1 MYYSSSII
9 NYYLFSIRQ
18 LGKNK
23 KRRIDYNNFHI
34 FSIVMTVY
42 AIITFHNTHFALKA
56 KKVLEKRGRKP
67 ETIPVPRE
75 FSSECGFC
83 CKVLW
88 EEKDTI
94 SDILAENSVEFDAVH
109 RWERDEDMERKKKF
123 RFV

>member
-1 MYYSSSII
+1 
-9 NYYLFSIRQ
+9 
-18 LGKNK
+18 
-23 KRRIDYNNFHI
+23 
-34 FSIVMTVY
+34 MTVF

-56 KKVLEKRGRKP
+56 KKVLEKNGKQP

-83 CKVLW
+83 SKVVW

-94 SDILAENSVEFDAVH
+94 VKILTENNVEFDTVY
-109 RWERDEDMERKKKF
+109 RWERDEGMERKKQF

>member
-1 MYYSSSII
+1 
-9 NYYLFSIRQ
+9 
-18 LGKNK
+18 
-23 KRRIDYNNFHI
+23 
-34 FSIVMTVY
+34 MTAY

-56 KKVLEKRGRKP
+56 KKVLERCGRKP

-88 EEKDTI
+88 EEKDAI
-94 SDILAENSVEFDAVH
+94 AEVLKEHSVAFDAVY
-109 RWERDEDMERKKKF
+109 RWERDEDFEREKKF

>member
-1 MYYSSSII
+1 
-9 NYYLFSIRQ
+9 
-18 LGKNK
+18 
-23 KRRIDYNNFHI
+23 
-34 FSIVMTVY
+34 MTVY

-56 KKVLEKRGRKP
+56 KKVLEKSGRKP

-83 CKVLW
+83 SKVLW
-88 EEKDTI
+88 EEKDAI
-94 SDILAENSVEFDAVH
+94 ADILTENSVAFDAVY

>member
-1 MYYSSSII
+1 
-9 NYYLFSIRQ
+9 
-18 LGKNK
+18 
-23 KRRIDYNNFHI
+23 
-34 FSIVMTVY
+34 MTVY

-56 KKVLEKRGRKP
+56 KKVLEKSGRKP

-94 SDILAENSVEFDAVH
+94 ADILTENSVAFDAVY

>member
-1 MYYSSSII
+1 
-9 NYYLFSIRQ
+9 
-18 LGKNK
+18 
-23 KRRIDYNNFHI
+23 
-34 FSIVMTVY
+34 MTVY

-56 KKVLEKRGRKP
+56 KKVLEKSGRKP
-67 ETIPVPRE
+67 ETIPVPRD

-88 EEKDTI
+88 EEKDAI
-94 SDILAENSVEFDAVH
+94 VNILTGNNVTFDAVY